1 MSPRSC
7 SRLFRSAKLD
17 CGFGDSTRPDNRPDT
32 QLEQFAELPPLAPV
46 PTSFHKG
53 RHSDIIDVM
62 SNWLVSFMFS
72 VGSCAWIYQK
82 LQRYS
87 GNNTQQSLVV
97 TGIIGVILFIF
108 AISLLSMF
116 VK

>member
-1 MSPRSC
+1 
-7 SRLFRSAKLD
+7 
-17 CGFGDSTRPDNRPDT
+17 
-32 QLEQFAELPPLAPV
+32 
-46 PTSFHKG
+46 
-53 RHSDIIDVM
+53 M
-62 SNWLVSFMFS
+62 SNVLISFMFS
-72 VGSCAWIYQK
+72 IGSCAWIYQK

-97 TGIIGVILFIF
+97 SGIIGVVLFVI